1 MEVDELCT
9 FLKNEAKNDGFA
21 RNFVNFRLVR
31 VRFASGLLII
41 GIQGRY
47 LISRLEIE
55 DSKPQKNSS
64 QRSVY
69 YQTIPPEKHIT
80 GKKFTQGIENL
91 NGRIRHYLSGF
102 ARRTKDYF
110 KSEQTINSALHLL
123 FHHHS

>member
-1 MEVDELCT
+1 LWILNFGQHFKPNFGGKYDVVEVDELCT

-31 VRFASGLLII
+31 VRFASGFLII

-64 QRSVY
+64 Q
-69 YQTIPPEKHIT
+69 
-80 GKKFTQGIENL
+80 
-91 NGRIRHYLSGF
+91 
-102 ARRTKDYF
+102 
-110 KSEQTINSALHLL
+110 
-123 FHHHS
+123 